1 MIAVVFA
8 DPLWLALLAFA
19 PLWWAFDRARER
31 SRRAMPLPWMGPR
44 HAQLAP
50 HAADGRRSGWARLC
64 SAMAIACMALAL
76 ARPQWGEP
84 GANSFA
90 TGADV
95 VVCLDVSRSMRARDV
110 SKDRA
115 AFARAMLRNYCKAA
129 VGDRVALVLFAGEA
143 VLRAPLAA
151 DLDSIAQI
159 ADASDELDVQRGGT
173 DLASALDMA
182 LLALVGSDHGAVVLL
197 TDGDDQGGNGLL
209 AAQRCAAQGVAVHCI
224 AIGGPRPAR
233 IPIAEN
239 GREDFLRDA
248 DGRAVETAPDESALA
263 EICAATGGAYARAE
277 DGDLDALVSLRS
289 RAIQSGLREAK
300 SLRGELAPPDRF
312 AWLLLIALLAMVA
325 HAALRRSADAVR
337 S

>member
-1 MIAVVFA
+1 MIAFVFA
-8 DPLWLALLAFA
+8 NPLWLALLALA
-19 PLWWAFDRARER
+19 PLLWAFDRARQR
-31 SRRAMPLPWMGPR
+31 TRQAKPLPWLGPR

-50 HAADGRRSGWARLC
+50 HAADRKRSGQARLC
-64 SAMAIACMALAL
+64 AALAIACMALAL

-84 GANSFA
+84 VANSAA
-90 TGADV
+90 TGADI

-115 AFARAMLRNYCKAA
+115 AFARAMLRNYSKAA
-129 VGDRVALVLFAGEA
+129 VGDRVALVLFAGDA
-143 VLRAPLAA
+143 VLRAPLTA

-173 DLASALDMA
+173 DLSSALEVA

-197 TDGDDQGGNGLL
+197 TDGDDQGGKGLV

-233 IPIAEN
+233 IPIAES

-248 DGRAVETAPDESALA
+248 DGRAVETAPDEAALA
-263 EICAATGGAYARAE
+263 AIAAATGGVYARAE
-277 DGDLDALVSLRS
+277 DGDLDALVALRS
-289 RAIQSGLREAK
+289 RAIQSSLREAK

-312 AWLLLIALLAMVA
+312 AWLLGIALLAMVA

-337 S
+337 A

>member
-1 MIAVVFA
+1 MIAFVFA
-8 DPLWLALLAFA
+8 DPLWLALLALA
-19 PLWWAFDRARER
+19 PLWWAFDRARQR
-31 SRRAMPLPWMGPR
+31 TRQATPLPWLGPR
-44 HAQLAP
+44 HAQLTP
-50 HAADGRRSGWARLC
+50 HAADRQRSGQARLC
-64 SAMAIACMALAL
+64 GAFAIACLALAL

-84 GANSFA
+84 VANSAA

-115 AFARAMLRNYCKAA
+115 AFARAMLRNYSKAA
-129 VGDRVALVLFAGEA
+129 VGDRVALVLFAGDA
-143 VLRAPLAA
+143 VLRAPLTA

-173 DLASALDMA
+173 DLSSALEVA

-197 TDGDDQGGNGLL
+197 TDGDDQGGKGLA

-248 DGRAVETAPDESALA
+248 DGRAVETAPDEAALA
-263 EICAATGGAYARAE
+263 AIAAATGGVYARAE
-277 DGDLDALVSLRS
+277 DGDLDALVALRS
-289 RAIQSGLREAK
+289 RAIQSSLREAK

-312 AWLLLIALLAMVA
+312 AWLLGVALLAMVA
-325 HAALRRSADAVR
+325 HSALRRSADAVR
-337 S
+337 A